1 MAALQEFDQL
11 ISILIAEPDYLVQE
25 IVGEYDDLVERTPEV
40 VDGKKQKVLI
50 AGSLISLLESLDSE
64 VRIFCSICKVAN

>member
-1 MAALQEFDQL
+1 MQEFDQL

-25 IVGEYDDLVERTPEV
+25 IVGEYDDLVERAPEV

-64 VRIFCSICKVAN
+64 VRIF